1 MIKHLFKPMADADRF
16 IGLFLWLN
24 YPDITSRQPDIEML
38 WYLYTFNHEALHNS
52 LTLKHYPIVQPWSTT
67 Q

>member
-24 YPDITSRQPDIEML
+24 YPDITADNQ
-38 WYLYTFNHEALHNS
+38 
-52 LTLKHYPIVQPWSTT
+52 TLKCSDTCTHLTMKHYTIV
-67 Q
+67 